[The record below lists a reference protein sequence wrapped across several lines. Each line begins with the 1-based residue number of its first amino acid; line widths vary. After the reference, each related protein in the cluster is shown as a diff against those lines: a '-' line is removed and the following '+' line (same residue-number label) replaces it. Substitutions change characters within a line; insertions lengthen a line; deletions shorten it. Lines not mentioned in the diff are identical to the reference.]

1 MPRASL
7 LDVRGVVVTVAAL
20 WCGRGVGQVLCDV
33 VKGGVLASHDPQAK
47 DNAQQVLPSD
57 LRISFNLFVIVGQCD
72 RYGYGGQLNKRLL
85 GLRLSDVR
93 GVQVPVFSS
102 NPDLVFSSHYPTP
115 RLAQGITRSRHL
127 LL

>member
-1 MPRASL
+1 MRGAKKSEHGCGAGLGTDVPRASL

-57 LRISFNLFVIVGQCD
+57 LRISFNLFEIGRAHV
-72 RYGYGGQLNKRLL
+72 
-85 GLRLSDVR
+85 
-93 GVQVPVFSS
+93 
-102 NPDLVFSSHYPTP
+102 
-115 RLAQGITRSRHL
+115 
-127 LL
+127 